1 MDQKLSENINL
12 VILHLIENDII
23 FVKQF
28 KKFVPILIKEIDSFS
43 KGLGEGRE
51 RIEIYVRTS
60 NLEAVNFVDNFLKD
74 NPQVQI
80 NIDEIIKKRAS
91 KDLRGKIFKI
101 PKTAEAFQNLFIY
114 IESNNSKFRQFSVTS
129 EEDSWVIFF
138 L

>member
-1 MDQKLSENINL
+1 MDQNLSENIRL
-12 VILHLIENDII
+12 VVLHLIENDVV
-23 FVKQF
+23 FLKQF
-28 KKFVPILIKEIDSFS
+28 KKFVSVLSEEIDNFS
-43 KGLGEGRE
+43 KDLRTGRSN
-51 RIEIYVRTS
+51 IEAYIKVNNSETI
-60 NLEAVNFVDNFLKD
+60 NFVDNFLKD

-80 NIDEIIKKRAS
+80 DIDEIIKKRAS

-101 PKTAEAFQNLFIY
+101 PKTEEAFNNLFVY

>member
-80 NIDEIIKKRAS
+80 DIDEIIKKRAS

-101 PKTAEAFQNLFIY
+101 PKTEEAFNNLFVY

-129 EEDSWVIFF
+129 EEDSWVLFF

>member
-80 NIDEIIKKRAS
+80 DIDEIIKKRAS

-101 PKTAEAFQNLFIY
+101 PKTAEAFQNLFVY

-129 EEDSWVIFF
+129 EEDSWVLFF

>member
-43 KGLGEGRE
+43 KGSGEGRE

-80 NIDEIIKKRAS
+80 DIDEIIKKRAS

-101 PKTAEAFQNLFIY
+101 PKTAEAFQNLFVY

-129 EEDSWVIFF
+129 EEDSWVLFF